1 MSSTKEA
8 TKIQVTKISV
18 SKMEKSC
25 QEVSD
30 LLRALS
36 HPQRLMI
43 MGHLTQGPKTVS
55 ELVELCEVSQ
65 SQLSQFLGRMKAE
78 GLVKSERQGKY
89 QYYAVAD
96 ERLVQLIAVI
106 QNIFCR

>member
-1 MSSTKEA
+1 MSSVKEDTKVKVA
-8 TKIQVTKISV
+8 KISI
-18 SKMEKSC
+18 SKMENAC

-43 MGHLTQGPKTVS
+43 LGYLTQGAKTVT
-55 ELVELCEVSQ
+55 ELTELCGISQ
-65 SQLSQFLGRMKAE
+65 SQLSQFVGRMKAE
-78 GLVKSERQGKY
+78 GLVSSERRGKF

>member
-1 MSSTKEA
+1 MSNKKDDITIK
-8 TKIQVTKISV
+8 VTKISV
-18 SKMEKSC
+18 AKMGNAC

-43 MGHLTQGPKTVS
+43 LGHLTQGAKTVK
-55 ELVELCEVSQ
+55 ELTELCGISQ
-65 SQLSQFLGRMKAE
+65 SQLSQFVGRMKSE
-78 GLVKSERQGKY
+78 GLVSSERRGKF